1 MQYSQPLRI
10 LLILATVW
18 LFSCN
23 SSQPAQYQA
32 APLDSKPVLE
42 KLASAYNSI
51 AETIPVSAVNLRPA
65 ARKKF
70 VVQVFNEAGFD
81 YSATLQS
88 LSKVQAGSVTQYH
101 KDMQQLLF
109 MPHYKTK
116 FEEVKDIYT
125 VEEVKA
131 IDAINKSFGVH

>member
-1 MQYSQPLRI
+1 MQYSQMLRI
-10 LLILATVW
+10 FLILATAW

-23 SSQPAQYQA
+23 SSQPAQYQT
-32 APLDSKPVLE
+32 APLDSKPALE

-70 VVQVFNEAGFD
+70 VVQVFNEAGFN
-81 YSATLQS
+81 YSATLQA
-88 LSKVQAGSVTQYH
+88 LSKVPASSVSQYH

-109 MPHYKTK
+109 LPHYNIK
-116 FEEVKDIYT
+116 FEEAKDIYT
-125 VEEVKA
+125 VEEVNA
-131 IDAINKSFGVH
+131 IETINRSFGVH